1 MLLKPFHA
9 QRAHAAPK
17 LRPVKRGDATTGPG
31 RCERNTT
38 AQDEHDAIEASRMA
52 AALCSVRWKACR
64 RARLSPQA
72 AARRPAFTASVFR
85 PALHAAVVMIAI
97 GRAVCARARAA
108 EVERIPSRLPLAWL
122 AGGGAV
128 PPPGTQTTVAQRP
141 PPRAERVGRT
151 MIVQQLGTS
160 SGRARAQ
167 SSVAAD
173 CNLGWRRAAAHYA
186 HGTVEDM
193 GL

>member
-1 MLLKPFHA
+1 MSNHSRTHARPTTCGLAPPDRPRPGARGRAGRTRCDRGVTHGSCAVLSALEGVPPRAVVASSRSTAASFH
-9 QRAHAAPK
+9 R
-17 LRPVKRGDATTGPG
+17 KRVP
-31 RCERNTT
+31 
-38 AQDEHDAIEASRMA
+38 
-52 AALCSVRWKACR
+52 
-64 RARLSPQA
+64 
-72 AARRPAFTASVFR
+72 ARRR
-85 PALHAAVVMIAI
+85 HALHAAVVMI
-97 GRAVCARARAA
+97 GSRRAVCARARAA

-186 HGTVEDM
+186 HDTVEDM